1 MWLRNPIE
9 SLLGLQCSS
18 FRHYQKE
25 EEEKEELRITQKQKK
40 KKKKEKKKKL
50 SQDFQGMRKS
60 SANTLLEGFLLKLS
74 LLSAAAAHHLA

>member
-1 MWLRNPIE
+1 MWFRNPIE

-18 FRHYQKE
+18 FRHYEKE

-40 KKKKEKKKKL
+40 KKKKGKKKL

-74 LLSAAAAHHLA
+74 LLSAVAAHHLG